1 MSTTNDWVLETTTDG
16 ERRRFGLDELPLTI
30 SGDSDAGLR
39 LPGVA
44 GSIQL
49 GVLDGAFFI
58 LPGRDTRNLRVEG
71 ESVAGSRWVKDGE
84 TIALDTARLAC
95 SVDSGRLRMEI
106 TGVVT
111 GGDTAPPDLEELAR
125 EANDL
130 DAVEIAPIA
139 FKPISDQPVVTA
151 TAPSRRSVL
160 IGSAFFVLAVLGW
173 FAFTAKSVEIVVTPI
188 PETVGLPGTLM
199 KLRMGER
206 FLLSAG
212 THRVTAELEGYYP
225 LDAEIEVGLSPDQT
239 IEVEMERLPGLISLT
254 AEPELAAEVRVDG
267 ELIGTTPIDD
277 AEITTGRHQIEFSAE
292 RYLAEV
298 QEFEVIGGGERQALA
313 VDLTPN
319 WAPITL
325 TSDPPGAEVI
335 IDGTAFG
342 QTPLVAE
349 IGAGERIV
357 ELRLSGYNAW
367 ADVVSVFADQPQE
380 LPTIELS
387 EADGRVELITSP
399 AGAAVSINGEYR
411 GQTPITLSLA
421 PGRAHQLTLA
431 KAGFDSIEQELSVA
445 ADSGRTITLE
455 MTARMGTVEVLSEP
469 AGAEIWIDGE
479 PSGVTPRE
487 LTLSALPHDLE
498 LRLDGYAGYAEEI
511 SPRPGFPLY
520 VEATLAELNAVT
532 GSGYPRIVETSL
544 GQQLTLVLPGE
555 FTMGSSRREQGRRS
569 NEVLR
574 TVSLSE
580 AFYIGVHE
588 VTNAEFRAFRA
599 EHDSGRFGNESLNED
614 DQPVVRVTWDDT
626 AQYLNWLSIRD
637 GLQPVY
643 EETNGV
649 WAPVRPLRNGYRL
662 PTEAEWSW
670 AARFAEREETV
681 TFPWGDTMPPPDRS
695 GNFADV
701 SASSILPTH
710 LVTYNDGFNVS
721 SPPGSFPANPVG
733 VFDLGGNV
741 SEWVLDYW
749 EVGSPQTDTVAVDRL
764 GPEQGRF
771 HVIRGS
777 SWRSGVI
784 TELRLAYRNY
794 SDSSREDVGFRIAR
808 NLE

>member
-1 MSTTNDWVLETTTDG
+1 MSTTSDWILETSMDG
-16 ERRRFGLDELPLTI
+16 DVRRFRLDELPLTI
-30 SGDSDAGLR
+30 GGDADAGLR
-39 LPGVA
+39 LSGVM

-58 LPGRDTRNLRVEG
+58 LPGRDARNLRVEG
-71 ESVAGSRWVKDGE
+71 ESITGSRWIKDGE
-84 TIALDTARLAC
+84 TIAIDTARLSC
-95 SVDSGRLRMEI
+95 SIDSGRLCMEI

-125 EANDL
+125 EADDL
-130 DAVEIAPIA
+130 DVLEIAPIA
-139 FKPISDQPVVTA
+139 FKPIEEQPVTTA
-151 TAPSRRSVL
+151 ARPSRRSVM

-173 FAFTAKSVEIVVTPI
+173 FAFTAKSVEIVVTPE
-188 PETVGLPGTLM
+188 PETIGLPGTIM
-199 KLRMGER
+199 KLQIGER
-206 FLLSAG
+206 LLLSAG

-225 LDAEIEVGLSPDQT
+225 LDTEIEVGLSPDQT

-254 AEPELAAEVRVDG
+254 AEPDLIAEVRVDG
-267 ELIGTTPIDD
+267 EMIGTTPIDE
-277 AEITTGRHQIEFSAE
+277 AEIVTGRHQIEFSAE

-298 QEFEVIGGGERQALA
+298 QEFDVIGGGERQDLA
-313 VDLTPN
+313 VELTPN

-325 TSDPPGAEVI
+325 TSEPSGAEVI
-335 IDGTAFG
+335 VDGTVFG
-342 QTPLVAE
+342 STPLVAE

-357 ELRLSGYNAW
+357 ELRLNGYNAW
-367 ADVVSVFADQPQE
+367 ADVVSVFADQAQE
-380 LPTIELS
+380 LPTIELT
-387 EADGRVELITSP
+387 EADGQVELNTNPTDAS
-399 AGAAVSINGEYR
+399 VSINGEYR
-411 GQTPITLSLA
+411 GQTPITLSLS
-421 PGRAHQLTLA
+421 PGRAHDLTLA
-431 KAGFDSIEQELSVA
+431 KAGFDTIEQELSVA
-445 ADSGRTITLE
+445 ADSGRTITLD
-455 MTARMGTVEVLSEP
+455 MTARMGTVEVLSQP

-479 PSGVTPRE
+479 PSGVTPSE

-498 LRLDGYAGYAEEI
+498 IRLEGYAEYAEEI
-511 SPRPGFPLY
+511 SPRPRFPLY
-520 VEATLAELNAVT
+520 VETTLVELNAVT
-532 GSGYPRIVETSL
+532 GSGYSRIVETSL
-544 GQQLTLVLPGE
+544 GQQLTIVLPGE

-574 TVSLSE
+574 AVSISE
-580 AFYIGVHE
+580 AFYIGTHE
-588 VTNAEFRAFRA
+588 VSNAEFRAFR
-599 EHDSGRFGNESLNED
+599 ETHDSGRFGNESLNED
-614 DQPVVRVTWDDT
+614 EQPVVRVTWDDT
-626 AQYLNWLSIRD
+626 AQFLNWLSIRD

-649 WAPVRPLRNGYRL
+649 WLAVRPLRNGYRL
-662 PTEAEWSW
+662 PTEAEWAW
-670 AARFAEREETV
+670 AARFAERDETV
-681 TFPWGDTMPPPDRS
+681 TFPWGDIMPPPDRS
-695 GNFADV
+695 GNYADV

-710 LVTYNDGFNVS
+710 LVTYNDGFGVS
-721 SPPGSFPANPVG
+721 GASGSFLANPVG

-808 NLE
+808 YLE

>member
-1 MSTTNDWVLETTTDG
+1 MSTTNDWIFETSIDG
-16 ERRRFGLDELPLTI
+16 EIRRFRFDELPLTI
-30 SGDSDAGLR
+30 GGDSDAGLR

-49 GVLDGAFFI
+49 GILDGAFFI

-71 ESVAGSRWVKDGE
+71 ESVAGSRWIKDGE

-95 SVDSGRLRMEI
+95 TIDGDKLRI
-106 TGVVT
+106 DVTGVVT

-125 EANDL
+125 EAGDL
-130 DAVEIAPIA
+130 DALEIAPIA
-139 FKPISDQPVVTA
+139 FKPIEEQKTA
-151 TAPSRRSVL
+151 TTTAPSRRSVM
-160 IGSAFFVLAVLGW
+160 IGSAFFVLALLGW
-173 FAFTAKSVEIVVTPI
+173 FAFTAKSVEIVVTPV
-188 PETVGLPGTLM
+188 PETVGLPGTIM
-199 KLRMGER
+199 KLQMGER

-239 IEVEMERLPGLISLT
+239 IEVEMERLPGLISLA
-254 AEPELAAEVRVDG
+254 AEPELVAEVRVDG
-267 ELIGTTPIDD
+267 ELIGTTPISD
-277 AEITTGRHQIEFSAE
+277 AEIVTGRHQIEFSAE

-298 QEFEVIGGGERQALA
+298 QELEVIGGGERQALS
-313 VDLTPN
+313 VELTPN

-335 IDGTAFG
+335 VDGTSFG
-342 QTPLVAE
+342 STPIVAE

-367 ADVVSVFADQPQE
+367 ADVVSVFADQAQE

-387 EADGRVELITSP
+387 EADGRIELITNP
-399 AGAAVSINGEYR
+399 ADASVSINGEYR
-411 GQTPITLSLA
+411 GQTPITLNLS

-431 KAGFDSIEQELSVA
+431 KAGFDSIERELSVV
-445 ADSGRTITLE
+445 ADSGRTITLD
-455 MTARMGTVEVLSEP
+455 MTARMGTVEVLSQP

-479 PSGVTPRE
+479 QNGVTPSE

-498 LRLDGYAGYAEEI
+498 IRLDGYAVYAEAI

-520 VEATLAELNAVT
+520 VETTLVELNAVT
-532 GSGYPRIVETSL
+532 GSGFPRVVETSL
-544 GQQLTLVLPGE
+544 GQQLTIVLPGE

-574 TVSLSE
+574 AVSISE
-580 AFYIGVHE
+580 AFYLGVHE
-588 VTNAEFRAFRA
+588 VTNAEFRAFR
-599 EHDSGRFGNESLNED
+599 ETHDSGRFGNESLNED
-614 DQPVVRVTWDDT
+614 DQPVVRVTWDET

-637 GLQPVY
+637 GFQPVY

-649 WAPVRPLRNGYRL
+649 WVAVRPLRNGYRL
-662 PTEAEWSW
+662 PTEAEWAW
-670 AARFAEREETV
+670 AARFADRDDTA
-681 TFPWGDTMPPPDRS
+681 TFPWGDIMPPPDRS

-710 LVTYNDGFNVS
+710 LVTYNDGFQVS
-721 SPPGSFPANPVG
+721 SPPGSFLANPVG

-749 EVGSPQTDTVAVDRL
+749 EVGSPQTDTVTVDRL

-777 SWRSGVI
+777 NWRSGVI